1 MQYKNE
7 NTIYL
12 KSNEKV
18 SELILN
24 KLKKINNDYSKT
36 KSFSKY
42 KLAIQEI
49 FKLNTFIKIN
59 IEAKYYLAGFLEG
72 EGSIN
77 VGIKKNNSTRFKLY
91 LDPEFNITQHING
104 ISNLFLAMIIFNTGR
119 IRYKSGSNATFVYTI
134 DNRKSLEEK
143 IIPFYEN
150 YVNKYGSQVKKNRLI
165 LFKQLLNLFNK
176 KAHLNFEQMVFEV
189 LPLWDK
195 LRIQVGQFN
204 ESFKNLEQAQE
215 YVKKA
220 NINKK

>member
-7 NTIYL
+7 NIIYL
-12 KSNEKV
+12 KPNEKI
-18 SELILN
+18 SEFILN
-24 KLKKINNDYSKT
+24 KLKKANIDYSKN
-36 KSFSKY
+36 KNFSKY
-42 KLAIQEI
+42 KLAIQDI
-49 FKLNTFIKIN
+49 FKLKPLTKIT

-72 EGSIN
+72 EGSLN

-104 ISNLFLAMIIFNTGR
+104 ISNLFLAMLIFNTGR

-150 YVNKYGSQVKKNRLI
+150 YVNKYGCEVKKNRLI
-165 LFKQLLNLFNK
+165 LFNKLLGFFNK
-176 KAHLNFEQMVFEV
+176 KDHLNFEKLIFEI

-195 LRIQVGQFN
+195 LRIQVGKSN
-204 ESFKNLEQAQE
+204 ESFKNLEEAQE

-220 NINKK
+220 NSKTK